1 MPQVQWLREQP
12 LPSIIRRQTPNA
24 PSGRITTVSTIVPAL
39 APGNYTLKVEMA
51 GFGAQVRNDIELQ
64 VAQVA
69 RIDIALKVGNVSEV
83 VEVTGGAPVL
93 ETEATSVGTV
103 IENRRILELPLN
115 GRNYLQLAGLTP
127 GVTTNSSASAV
138 GTSRMGGTR
147 AATTVSVGGQR
158 IFFNHYTLDGI
169 ENTDPSFN
177 AYLFLPSLDA
187 LQEFKVES
195 GTFTAEYGHNM
206 SQINVTTK
214 SGTNQ
219 LHGSAFEFLRNSA
232 LDAKN
237 FFDSGSAPIPPFKRN
252 QFGGTVGGPLVIP
265 HVFNGKDKLF
275 FFVDYE
281 GLRERKALTQPAT
294 VPSAAWVQGNFS
306 GVSALIYD
314 PATRAYNVHQ
324 WCCQLRCFRHALS

>member
-1 MPQVQWLREQP
+1 MRAKVLYAFEGE
-12 LPSIIRRQTPNA
+12 
-24 PSGRITTVSTIVPAL
+24 PSGGFMSVRDTILGFTRWAAALPFLFSIFGWAQGPSGEITGAVTDPTGAVVAGATIAVTNPATNTQRVVKTNSDGIYDLPAL
-39 APGNYTLKVEMA
+39 PPGNYSLKVEMQ
-51 GFGAQVRNDIELQ
+51 GFGSQLRNDIELQ

-93 ETEATSVGTV
+93 ETDSTSVGTV
-103 IENRRILELPLN
+103 IENKRILELPLN

-127 GVTTNSSASAV
+127 GVTTNSAASAV
-138 GTSRMGGTR
+138 GTSRQGGTR

-177 AYLFLPSLDA
+177 SYLFLPSLDA

-219 LHGSAFEFLRNSA
+219 IHGSAFEFLRNSA

-237 FFDSGSAPIPPFKRN
+237 FFDSGSKPIPPFKRN
-252 QFGGTVGGPLVIP
+252 Q
-265 HVFNGKDKLF
+265 
-275 FFVDYE
+275 
-281 GLRERKALTQPAT
+281 
-294 VPSAAWVQGNFS
+294 
-306 GVSALIYD
+306 
-314 PATRAYNVHQ
+314 
-324 WCCQLRCFRHALS
+324 